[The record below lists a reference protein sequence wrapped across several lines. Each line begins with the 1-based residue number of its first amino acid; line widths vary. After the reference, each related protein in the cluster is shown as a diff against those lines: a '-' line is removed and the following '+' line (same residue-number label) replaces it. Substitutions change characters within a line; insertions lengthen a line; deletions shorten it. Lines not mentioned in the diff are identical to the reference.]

1 VFRNLIIAAIIA
13 VSLTGAACADQVDDH
28 IDECISLAP
37 MVTKAGAVVKLAL
50 AKEMVSAQN
59 ADSYHRRARIA
70 DVKDRQ
76 ETAAMLSRSFAEDM
90 KGGVA
95 QDSTVN
101 CKAFAEGA
109 ITLIRVI
116 AESW

>member
-1 VFRNLIIAAIIA
+1 VFRKLISAAIIA

-50 AKEMVSAQN
+50 AKEMVAAQN

-70 DVKDRQ
+70 DVIDADDMEARLH
-76 ETAAMLSRSFAEDM
+76 EAARRAAGAAE
-90 KGGVA
+90 KI
-95 QDSTVN
+95 
-101 CKAFAEGA
+101 ERLHPP
-109 ITLIRVI
+109 ILR
-116 AESW
+116 